1 MNDENLRPCEH
12 VLTQEEQKRGAQAS
26 AEVRRR
32 KKRLKEIAQMIG
44 EALVKNDAVKDALK
58 DFADIADNELTH
70 DVAVVVRHYQ
80 EAENGNV
87 QSARYLAQLRGEL
100 IDKAEVEA
108 VVDTRQKE
116 IEEAALKF
124 FNRTEE

>member
-1 MNDENLRPCEH
+1 MNDENLRPCEYE
-12 VLTQEEQKRGAQAS
+12 LTLEEAKKGGINSGKA
-26 AEVRRR
+26 RRR

-44 EALVKNDAVKDALK
+44 EALVKDKERKQSVKD
-58 DFADIADNELTH
+58 FTDIEDDELTN

-80 EAENGNV
+80 EAAAGNV

-124 FNRTEE
+124 FNRTE

>member
-1 MNDENLRPCEH
+1 MNDENLRPCEYK
-12 VLTQEEQKRGAQAS
+12 LTQEEQKRGGIKS
-26 AEVRRR
+26 GEVRRR
-32 KKRLKEIAQMIG
+32 NRRLKEIAQMIG
-44 EALVKNDAVKDALK
+44 EALVKDKERKQSVKD
-58 DFADIADNELTH
+58 FTDIEDDELTN

-80 EAENGNV
+80 EAAAGNV

-116 IEEAALKF
+116 IEDLARKF
-124 FNRTEE
+124 YTEE

>member
-12 VLTQEEQKRGAQAS
+12 VFTQEEQKRGAQAS

-44 EALVKNDAVKDALK
+44 EALVKDKERKQSVKD
-58 DFADIADNELTH
+58 FTDIEDDELTN

-80 EAENGNV
+80 EAAAGNV

-124 FNRTEE
+124 FNRTE

>member
-1 MNDENLRPCEH
+1 MNDENLRPCEYK
-12 VLTQEEQKRGAQAS
+12 LTQEEQKRGGIKS
-26 AEVRRR
+26 GEVRRR
-32 KKRLKEIAQMIG
+32 NRRLKDIAQMIG
-44 EALVKNDAVKDALK
+44 EALVKDKEKKQSVKD
-58 DFADIADNELTH
+58 FTDIEDDELTH

-87 QSARYLAQLRGEL
+87 QSARYIAQLRGEL
-100 IDKAEVEA
+100 VDKAEVEA

-124 FNRTEE
+124 FSRTE

>member
-1 MNDENLRPCEH
+1 MNDENLRPCEYK
-12 VLTQEEQKRGAQAS
+12 LTQEEQKRGGIKS
-26 AEVRRR
+26 GEVRRR
-32 KKRLKEIAQMIG
+32 NRRLKDIAQMIG
-44 EALVKNDAVKDALK
+44 EALVKGDAAKDALK
-58 DFADIADNELTH
+58 DFADIADDELTH

-87 QSARYLAQLRGEL
+87 QSARYIAQLRGEL
-100 IDKAEVEA
+100 VDKAEVEA

-124 FNRTEE
+124 FGRTE

>member
-1 MNDENLRPCEH
+1 MNDENLRPCEYK
-12 VLTQEEQKRGAQAS
+12 LTQEEQKRGGIKS
-26 AEVRRR
+26 GEVRRR
-32 KKRLKEIAQMIG
+32 NRRLKDIAQMIG
-44 EALVKNDAVKDALK
+44 EALVKDKEKKQSVKD
-58 DFADIADNELTH
+58 FTDIEDDELTH

-100 IDKAEVEA
+100 VDKAEVEA

-116 IEEAALKF
+116 IEDLARKF
-124 FNRTEE
+124 YTEE

>member
-1 MNDENLRPCEH
+1 MNDENLRPCEYE
-12 VLTQEEQKRGAQAS
+12 LTREEAKKGGINSGKA
-26 AEVRRR
+26 RRR

-44 EALVKNDAVKDALK
+44 EALVKDKERKQSVKD
-58 DFADIADNELTH
+58 FTDIEDDELTN

-80 EAENGNV
+80 EAAAGNV

-124 FNRTEE
+124 FNRTE

>member
-44 EALVKNDAVKDALK
+44 EALVKDTGKKQSVKD
-58 DFADIADNELTH
+58 FTDIEDDELTN

-80 EAENGNV
+80 EAAAGNV

-100 IDKAEVEA
+100 IDKAEVAA

-124 FNRTEE
+124 FNRTE

>member
-12 VLTQEEQKRGAQAS
+12 VLTQEEAKRGAQAS

-44 EALVKNDAVKDALK
+44 EALVKDKERKQSVKD
-58 DFADIADNELTH
+58 FTDIEDDELTN

-80 EAENGNV
+80 EAAAGNV

-100 IDKAEVEA
+100 VDKAEVEA

-124 FNRTEE
+124 FSRTE

>member
-1 MNDENLRPCEH
+1 MNDENLRPCEYE
-12 VLTQEEQKRGAQAS
+12 LTLEEAKKGGINSGKA
-26 AEVRRR
+26 RRR

-44 EALVKNDAVKDALK
+44 EALVKDAGKKQAVKD
-58 DFADIADNELTH
+58 FTDIEDDELTN

-80 EAENGNV
+80 EAAAGNV

-124 FNRTEE
+124 FNRTE

>member
-1 MNDENLRPCEH
+1 MNDENLRPCEYK
-12 VLTQEEQKRGAQAS
+12 LSQEEAKKGGVNS
-26 AEVRRR
+26 GVTRRR
-32 KKRLKEIAQMIG
+32 KKRLREIAQMIG
-44 EALVKNDAVKDALK
+44 EALVKGDAKKDALK
-58 DFADIADNELTH
+58 DFAEIADDELTH
-70 DVAVVVRHYQ
+70 DVAVMVRHYQ

-100 IDKAEVEA
+100 VDKAEVEA

-124 FNRTEE
+124 FSRTE

>member
-1 MNDENLRPCEH
+1 MNDENLRPCEYE
-12 VLTQEEQKRGAQAS
+12 LTLEEAKKGGINSGKA
-26 AEVRRR
+26 RRR

-44 EALVKNDAVKDALK
+44 EALVKDKERKQSVKD
-58 DFADIADNELTH
+58 FTDIEDDELTN

-80 EAENGNV
+80 EAAAGNV

-124 FNRTEE
+124 FSRPE